1 MHAMA
6 TRLENGLAG
15 ERRARAW
22 TQAQAAEAA
31 GITRQSYAAIEA
43 GTSVPS
49 TEVALRLARALGRS
63 VESLFRLP
71 GGPAERVRARW
82 TGAGGALGRRV
93 RLVRV
98 RGATVAY
105 PSGEG
110 ERPLRPA
117 DGVVRG
123 VDGDEVVVALLPERP
138 PAAELAVVG
147 CDPAFGIV
155 AEALRRERG
164 VEVAWH
170 PRGSRAAL
178 EALARG
184 EAHVAG
190 AHLVD
195 PGTGAS
201 NEPWVRET
209 VPFPCTRVAFA
220 EWEQGLLLR
229 PGNPGGVASVA
240 DLARPGVRLLNREPG
255 SGSRMLLDERL
266 AAAGVPASAVA
277 GYETAARGHLAVG
290 EAIAAG
296 LADAGVGIRAAGAA
310 FGLEVIPLRT
320 ERYELV
326 VPDHLLDLPAV
337 CALLDVLGR
346 PGVRAQVEALPG
358 YDVAGMGRPA

>member
-1 MHAMA
+1 MA

-22 TQAQAAEAA
+22 TQTQAAEAA

-43 GTSVPS
+43 RRSVPT
-49 TEVALRLARALGRS
+49 TEVALRLARAFGRS

-71 GGPAERVRARW
+71 DGPVERVRARW
-82 TGAGGALGRRV
+82 AGSGVALGRRA

-98 RGATVAY
+98 RGTTVAY
-105 PSGEG
+105 PAGEG
-110 ERPLRPA
+110 ERPIQPA
-117 DGVVRG
+117 DGVVRAL
-123 VDGDEVVVALLPERP
+123 DGDEVIVALLPDRP
-138 PAAELAVVG
+138 PAADLAVVG

-155 AEALRRERG
+155 ADALRRERG
-164 VEVAWH
+164 VEVAWQ

-195 PGTGAS
+195 PETGAP
-201 NEPWVRET
+201 NERWVREL
-209 VPFPCTRVAFA
+209 VPFPCTRFAFA

-240 DLARPGVRLLNREPG
+240 DLVRPGVRLLNREPG

-277 GYETAARGHLAVG
+277 GYDTAARGHLAVG

-310 FGLEVIPLRT
+310 YGLEVIPLRT
-320 ERYELV
+320 ERYELI

-337 CALLDVLGR
+337 GALLDLLGR
-346 PGVRAQVEALPG
+346 PGIRAQVESLPG
-358 YDVAGMGRPA
+358 YDVTAMGQPA